1 MDESSLAS
9 VRCPPPGGKSPGE
22 SSSVSLASVRCPPP
36 GGKSPGESYSDK
48 GDGGETSH
56 PLGKAEEAEDEMD
69 GLHSAISKVGM
80 SPAQMHCKDTG
91 LFTAMP

>member
-1 MDESSLAS
+1 MDESSLSS
-9 VRCPPPGGKSPGE
+9 VRRPSLGGKSLGE
-22 SSSVSLASVRCPPP
+22 SSSGNLASVRCPPP

-56 PLGKAEEAEDEMD
+56 PLGKTEEAEDEVD
-69 GLHSAISKVGM
+69 GLHSAINKVGM

-91 LFTAMP
+91 LFIAMP